1 MLKVKKKKKSGICV
15 FGPVGLVAWG
25 LIGVLGERK
34 ERDLGKSKE
43 MGGGS
48 SGGVGLKKEEEWL
61 RMRLRSESDGKRAIA
76 HWVSGV
82 QAPNPI

>member
-1 MLKVKKKKKSGICV
+1 VWKVKKKKKKKKSGICV

-34 ERDLGKSKE
+34 ERDLGKSKA
-43 MGGGS
+43 MGGRS
-48 SGGVGLKKEEEWL
+48 SGGVGLKKEE
-61 RMRLRSESDGKRAIA
+61 MRLRSDGRRAIA
-76 HWVSGV
+76 HWLSGV